1 MVKEKETEE
10 KQEKKEKYIVE
21 EIPTQTAPVIKDTE
35 TGDQYTLETAL
46 AKVLNNQER
55 ILKGL
60 E

>member
-1 MVKEKETEE
+1 MPKETEE
-10 KQEKKEKYIVE
+10 KQVKKEKYIVE
-21 EIPTQTAPVIKDTE
+21 EIPTQTAPVIKDSE
-35 TGDQYTLETAL
+35 TGDIYTLETAL

>member
-1 MVKEKETEE
+1 MTEKEES
-10 KQEKKEKYIVE
+10 KQVKKEKYIVE
-21 EIPTQTAPVIKDTE
+21 EIPTQTAPVIKDSE
-35 TGDQYTLETAL
+35 TGDIYTLETAL

>member
-1 MVKEKETEE
+1 MAKEKETEE
-10 KQEKKEKYIVE
+10 KQEKKEKYVVE
-21 EIPTQTAPVIKDTE
+21 EIATQTAPVIKDSE
-35 TGDQYTLETAL
+35 TGDIYTLETAL

>member
-1 MVKEKETEE
+1 MAEKEEP
-10 KQEKKEKYIVE
+10 KKVKKEKYIVE
-21 EIPTQTAPVIKDTE
+21 EIPTQTAPVIKDSE
-35 TGDQYTLETAL
+35 TGDIYTLETAL

>member
-1 MVKEKETEE
+1 MVKETEE
-10 KQEKKEKYIVE
+10 PKKVKKEKYIVE
-21 EIPTQTAPVIKDTE
+21 EIPTQTAPVIKDSE
-35 TGDQYTLETAL
+35 TGDIYTLENAL

>member
-1 MVKEKETEE
+1 MPKEKETEE
-10 KQEKKEKYIVE
+10 KQVKKEKYIVE
-21 EIPTQTAPVIKDTE
+21 EIPTQTAPVIKDSE
-35 TGDQYTLETAL
+35 TGDIYTLETAL

>member
-1 MVKEKETEE
+1 MAEKEEP
-10 KQEKKEKYIVE
+10 KKVKKEKYVVE
-21 EIPTQTAPVIKDTE
+21 EIATQTAPVIKDSE
-35 TGDQYTLETAL
+35 TGDIYTLETAL

>member
-21 EIPTQTAPVIKDTE
+21 EIPTQTAPVIKDSE
-35 TGDQYTLETAL
+35 TGDIYTLETAL

>member
-1 MVKEKETEE
+1 MTEKEEP
-10 KQEKKEKYIVE
+10 KKVKKEKYIVE
-21 EIPTQTAPVIKDTE
+21 EIPTQTAPVIKDSE
-35 TGDQYTLETAL
+35 TGDIYTLETAL